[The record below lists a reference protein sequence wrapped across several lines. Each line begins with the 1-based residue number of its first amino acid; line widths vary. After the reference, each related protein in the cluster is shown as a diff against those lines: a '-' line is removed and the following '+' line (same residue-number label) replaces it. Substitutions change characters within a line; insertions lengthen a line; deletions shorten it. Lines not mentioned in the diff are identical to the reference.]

1 MADTAKITEKLQF
14 RKNRLLDRIR
24 TRRGIGRLE
33 LARQLRM
40 SNSRVCDLV
49 AEMLDEGLLTEQ
61 LSGHERRGRR
71 GVPLRVNPEY
81 GHLVGFDME
90 AKRLRLV
97 VVDFAGDPVWQK
109 RLTLTNTKTRQA
121 LIDRVLTFIED
132 GLEEIHAEY
141 KNVLGLGLAGAG
153 VLDVRRGVILHYDL
167 IENATDIPLRDLVA
181 SRTGLPCLLE
191 ENIRALTLA
200 EWLSG
205 AAQDLSSFVLLAI
218 RSGVGAGIVINGRLH
233 TGSHGFAGEAGYL
246 IVPSGRVARQWKRL
260 HDAVSEQALGVDAEA
275 KETTLSDSKARRAG
289 EILGAQL
296 ANLATILDP
305 QAIVLAGEL
314 VRPEGPLWSPA
325 LRTFR
330 ELVLSDIAER
340 VQVMPAQLGPFAAA
354 VGAAHRCFQML
365 YPMEPVEMT

>member
-1 MADTAKITEKLQF
+1 MADTAKINEKLQF

-24 TRRGIGRLE
+24 LRRGIGRLE
-33 LARQLRM
+33 LARQLRI

-49 AEMLDEGLLTEQ
+49 AEMIDEGLLTER
-61 LSGHERRGRR
+61 LSSPERRGRR
-71 GVPLRVNPEY
+71 GVPLTVNADY
-81 GHLVGFDME
+81 GHFVGFDME

-97 VVDFAGDPVWQK
+97 VVDFAGEPVWQK
-109 RLTLTNTKTRQA
+109 RVKLASTRTRQA
-121 LIDRVLTFIED
+121 LINRVLGFIEA
-132 GLEEIHAEY
+132 GLDEIRSAY
-141 KNVLGLGLAGAG
+141 RNVLGLGLAGAG

-167 IENATDIPLRDLVA
+167 IEGANDIPLRDLVA

-191 ENIRALTLA
+191 ENIRALTIA

-246 IVPSGRVARQWKRL
+246 IVPSGRVARQWKHL
-260 HDAVSEQALGVDAEA
+260 HDVASEQALGIDAEA
-275 KETTLSDSKARRAG
+275 KGTTLSDSKARRAG
-289 EILGAQL
+289 EVLGAKL
-296 ANLATILDP
+296 ANLATMLDP

-314 VRPEGPLWSPA
+314 VRPEGPLWSPM

-330 ELVLSDIAER
+330 RLALSDIAER
-340 VQVMPAQLGPFAAA
+340 VQIMPAQLGPFAAA

-365 YPMEPVEMT
+365 YPTEPAREG